1 MKLDELVGNY
11 IKLRDKKAQIKAE
24 YDAKVDHIDALL
36 GKIEAALLKKFE
48 ETGQESARTEAGT
61 AFKSVKTSC
70 TVADKDA
77 FLAYVRA
84 EEAWELADIR
94 ASKTGVAQ
102 YRSVHDETP
111 PGLNWREEITVNINR
126 PRNS

>member
-24 YDAKVDHIDALL
+24 YDAKVDQIDALL

-77 FLAYVRA
+77 FMAYVKA
-84 EEAWELADIR
+84 QGAWELLDIR
-94 ASKTGVAQ
+94 ANKTAVDQ
-102 YRSVHDETP
+102 YRGVNEEIP
-111 PGLNWREEITVNINR
+111 PGLNWRETVVVGVNR
-126 PRNS
+126 PKH